1 VQTLYNLKN
10 LILSIGLSDIIDIL
24 LVTLL
29 IFGVLLRVRSSGA
42 LKIAAT
48 VAAFFMLT
56 AVTGIARMRVMN
68 FLLSKVTEIG
78 TIALI
83 IVFQPELRRMLE
95 RTWARVSGLF
105 SRNQDQTLNDQRL
118 AMVVSACEILSK
130 ERTGALLVFERNMP
144 LDDYFKS
151 GTILDAEISSELIR
165 NLFFTKAALHDGAV
179 IIQRARIAAAG
190 CVLPLTTDSNI
201 SSDLG
206 TRHRAGKGMSE
217 ETDALV
223 VIVSEETG
231 SITVAQDG
239 MLKQHLSPETLR
251 KILYRE
257 MIMEYT
263 EENRKSVDLKKLL
276 SGFLNLKERTA
287 AAEEETPR
295 E

>member
-1 VQTLYNLKN
+1 MVQTFNNLKS
-10 LILSIGLSDIIDIL
+10 LIFSIGISDVIDIL
-24 LVTLL
+24 LVTFL
-29 IFGVLLRVRSSGA
+29 IFGLLLRVRSSGA

-48 VAAFFMLT
+48 VAAVFVLT
-56 AVTGIARMRVMN
+56 AVTGIARMRVIN
-68 FLLSKVTEIG
+68 FLLSRVTEIG

-95 RTWARVSGLF
+95 RTWTRLSGLF
-105 SRNQDQTLNDQRL
+105 SRNRNQSLDEQRL

-130 ERTGALLVFERNMP
+130 ERTGALLVFERNIP

-151 GTILDAEISSELIR
+151 GTVLDAEISSELIR

-179 IIQRARIAAAG
+179 IIQNGRIAAAG
-190 CVLPLTTDSNI
+190 CVLPLTADSNI

-231 SITVAQDG
+231 SITVALDG
-239 MLKQHLSPETLR
+239 MLKQYLSPETLR

-257 MIMEYT
+257 MIVEYA
-263 EENRKSVDLKKLL
+263 EDERERVDLKKLL
-276 SGFLNLKERTA
+276 SGILNLKDRP
-287 AAEEETPR
+287 AAEEDKPR